1 MSNDRFQAAAITRR
15 NAIALMSG
23 AAAAASLGA
32 PALAQATP
40 KKGGTLRVSAFT
52 NPSSLD
58 PATGGAGSDH
68 TVLYTMYDSL
78 TEWDFATLKPKPGL
92 AESWSFTDP
101 TTLVLNI
108 RQGVTFHDGTKLDA
122 EAVKYNL
129 ERAKTDQKSNIKA
142 DVATVAS
149 VEVTGPMQVTLKLS
163 TPDTAMPAILSD
175 RAGMM
180 VSPTALKAAGGA
192 GLNRAPVGTGAYS
205 FVSWADGDRIVTKR
219 NEKYWKPNRP
229 YMDAIEFAI
238 IPELTTGSRSV
249 SAGQND
255 LIYQLPPRQKVIMER
270 SPNLKVVT
278 GPTLYVFQVFFN
290 WGKPPFDDVRVRK
303 AFNFAVDRE
312 ALVKASL
319 AGLAEPGYINLP
331 KAHWAYDK
339 TAASLYPYDVAK
351 AKALLSEAGW
361 KEDTVIE
368 LGAYPDQ
375 DSVQRQEILIEQL
388 RKAGMRL
395 KFNTAPTAEAAAT
408 FFGAEKKNSG
418 LLAAWTGRP
427 DPSQTYSLMFTKDA
441 YFNAGRAPVPAALDQ
456 ALKDSRATED
466 IERRKEAF
474 ERVQRIVMEN
484 AFVCPLA
491 FQYELVAMN
500 KKVQGYRTNLL
511 GKPKYDD
518 VWLES

>member
-1 MSNDRFQAAAITRR
+1 MTIDRLQAAAITRR

-23 AAAAASLGA
+23 VAITASLGA

-40 KKGGTLRVSAFT
+40 KRGGTLRVSAFT

-58 PATGGAGSDH
+58 PTTGGAGSDH
-68 TVLYTMYDSL
+68 TFLYTMYDSL
-78 TEWDFATLKPKPGL
+78 TEWDFETLKPKPGL
-92 AESWSFTDP
+92 AESWSFSDP

-122 EAVKYNL
+122 EAVKFNL
-129 ERAKTDQKSNIKA
+129 DRAKTDPKSNIKA

-149 VEVTGPMQVTLKLS
+149 VEISGPMQVTVKLNA
-163 TPDTAMPAILSD
+163 PDSAMPAILSD

-180 VSPTALKAAGGA
+180 VSPAALKAASA
-192 GLNRAPVGTGAYS
+192 GNLNRTPVGTGAFT

-219 NEKYWKPNRP
+219 NDKYWKPNRP

-238 IPELTTGSRSV
+238 IPELTTGARSV

-270 SPNLKVVT
+270 SPNLKIVT
-278 GPTLYVFQVFFN
+278 GPTLYVFQIFFN
-290 WGKPPFDDVRVRK
+290 WGKPPFDDLRVRK
-303 AFNFAVDRE
+303 AFNFAIDRE

-319 AGLAEPGYINLP
+319 AGLAEPGHMNLP
-331 KAHWAYDK
+331 KVHWAYDK
-339 TAASLYPYDVAK
+339 SVAELYPYDVAK
-351 AKALLSEAGW
+351 SKQLLAEAGF
-361 KEDTVIE
+361 KEGTVVE
-368 LGAYPDQ
+368 LGSYPDQ

-388 RKAGMRL
+388 RKVGMTL
-395 KFNTAPTAEAAAT
+395 KFNNAPVAETAAA

-441 YFNAGRAPVPAALDQ
+441 YFNAGRAPVPAELDAALQ
-456 ALKDSRATED
+456 ESRATDD
-466 IERRKEAF
+466 IDARVKAF
-474 ERVQRIVMEN
+474 AKVQRIVMEN
-484 AFVCPLA
+484 SFVCPLA
-491 FQYELVAMN
+491 FQFELVAMN
-500 KKVQGYRTNLL
+500 KRVQGYKPNLL

>member
-1 MSNDRFQAAAITRR
+1 MTNDRLQKLTITRR
-15 NAIALMSG
+15 YAVALMSG
-23 AAAAASLGA
+23 AALTSALGA

-40 KKGGTLRVSAFT
+40 KRGGTLRVSAFT

-68 TVLYTMYDSL
+68 TFLYTMYDSL
-78 TEWDFATLKPKPGL
+78 TEWDFETLKPKPGL

-122 EAVKYNL
+122 EAVKFNL

-149 VEVTGPMQVTLKLS
+149 VEITGPMQVTLKLN
-163 TPDTAMPAILSD
+163 TPDSALPAILSD

-180 VSPTALKAAGGA
+180 VSPTAVKAAGGA
-192 GLNRAPVGTGAYS
+192 GLNRAPVGTGAYA

-219 NEKYWKPNRP
+219 NDKYWKPNRP

-238 IPELTTGSRSV
+238 IPELTTGARSV

-270 SPNLKVVT
+270 SPNLRIVT
-278 GPTLYVFQVFFN
+278 GPTLYVFQIFFN
-290 WGKPPFDDVRVRK
+290 WGKPPFDDLKVRK

-319 AGLAEPGYINLP
+319 AGLAEPGYTNLP

-339 TAASLYPYDVAK
+339 TAAGLYPYDVTK
-351 AKALLSEAGW
+351 AKQLLSEAGW
-361 KEDTVIE
+361 KDGSVIE
-368 LGAYPDQ
+368 LGGYPDQ

-388 RKAGMRL
+388 RKVGITL
-395 KFNTAPTAEAAAT
+395 KFNTAPVAEASAT
-408 FFGAEKKNSG
+408 FFGNEKKNNG

-441 YFNAGRAPVPAALDQ
+441 YFNAGRAPVPAELDA
-456 ALKDSRATED
+456 ALKESRGSED
-466 IERRKEAF
+466 IEQRKKAF
-474 ERVQRIVMEN
+474 EKVQRIIMES

-491 FQYELVAMN
+491 FQFELVAMN
-500 KKVQGYRTNLL
+500 KRVQGYKPNLL